1 MSAAGIHPPGP
12 SDPTDV
18 ARAAKGFVSSTVRF
32 FRLLTGLA
40 GLELRE
46 SGWQALTLVMLSVG
60 FVVAC
65 TFAYLFLMVGVTILL
80 TSWIGG
86 GLAVTSLILFVLHV
100 ALAAALFW
108 VLRQRAIEPIFPG
121 TREALRREAEKWS

>member
-1 MSAAGIHPPGP
+1 MSAMGVQPPGP
-12 SDPTDV
+12 SDPTDI
-18 ARAAKGFVSSTVRF
+18 ARASKGFVSSTVRF

-46 SGWQALTLVMLSVG
+46 SGWQALTLMMLGVG

-65 TFAYLFLMVGVTILL
+65 TFAYLFLMVGLTILL

-100 ALAAALFW
+100 ALAVAIFW
-108 VLRQRAIEPIFPG
+108 ILRQRAVEPIFPA